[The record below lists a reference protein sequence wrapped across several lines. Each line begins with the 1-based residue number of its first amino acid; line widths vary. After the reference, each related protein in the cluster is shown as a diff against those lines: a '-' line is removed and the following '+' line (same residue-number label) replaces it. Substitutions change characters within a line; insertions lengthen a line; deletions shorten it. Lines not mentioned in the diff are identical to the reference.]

1 MQPGAGSKLNGPH
14 LPAEDLRPFALPLRT
29 RLALWVMFGAAMC
42 AAAFLLEHAIAILNE
57 NEKAALPA
65 VTTELRRAAPSIAVP
80 LPTQEE
86 PIKVNPLQA
95 PAAPKKE
102 MPPEIA
108 ELEVLAALTRDDP
121 TFDAR
126 TALAHIQPYTDS
138 SNEAVKNAAA
148 KLLARVLGEH
158 DAKARAHARRVAE
171 GAQERVDAGE
181 FAEAE
186 ELLKA
191 GLSALPADV
200 AWTAHGREQLEKQW
214 ASVTAARAN
223 AKIKAAKE
231 FEAAWRGDDETAKIR
246 AEEWLKHRD
255 PEIKTAI
262 EILRI
267 KIDDEQRTVR
277 VQRQHRETAMRA
289 AWLEFFETFSSAIA
303 DGDFEAAQ
311 TLCKPAPEALIL
323 KGGVAQPVNVL
334 AGCLADL
341 AAIRKLQD
349 MVLDKAKNSKRA
361 VHLVLRKGQ
370 VHGTLDG
377 VEGRQIFL
385 SMTGGARVGVKVE
398 TITAAGIVNVLD
410 QKELDGGNLQP
421 ALWTLRACENSTET
435 ALAMAR
441 SYATARMQL
450 PVHWTERLRMEKFRQ
465 LDQNV
470 GAKFSHLTDA
480 LSSGNV
486 DTVKVALAAARAA
499 VKAFEEFEPLSELRK
514 KVLANAEKMI
524 GKAERSRIV
533 LQNGVAPYPD
543 YTGIDTDQISQYR
556 ESQKKTDIGVQYG
569 LKVGASGGLQRV
581 LIRFDGLEAAIG
593 KARVKK
599 ATLEMYQIESPQ
611 SNGSML
617 ALFRLKKGW
626 APDAGTWISFDS
638 AAKNTDWA
646 IAGCSG
652 DADVESK
659 EDSKVI
665 IDARRN
671 VWRSFDVTQYAQD
684 ILAGKTQNSGFLL
697 RVINGETDHHVR
709 FFPESDLESSK
720 DKSLRP
726 KLTLEVEQD

>member
-377 VEGRQIFL
+377 RVKLNGLL
-385 SMTGGARVGVKVE
+385 SEPR
-398 TITAAGIVNVLD
+398 
-410 QKELDGGNLQP
+410 LDGSVQLTGFQQGAWSLD
-421 ALWTLRACENSTET
+421 S
-435 ALAMAR
+435 LA
-441 SYATARMQL
+441 
-450 PVHWTERLRMEKFRQ
+450 V
-465 LDQNV
+465 
-470 GAKFSHLTDA
+470 
-480 LSSGNV
+480 
-486 DTVKVALAAARAA
+486 
-499 VKAFEEFEPLSELRK
+499 
-514 KVLANAEKMI
+514 
-524 GKAERSRIV
+524 
-533 LQNGVAPYPD
+533 
-543 YTGIDTDQISQYR
+543 TG
-556 ESQKKTDIGVQYG
+556 
-569 LKVGASGGLQRV
+569 
-581 LIRFDGLEAAIG
+581 
-593 KARVKK
+593 
-599 ATLEMYQIESPQ
+599 
-611 SNGSML
+611 
-617 ALFRLKKGW
+617 
-626 APDAGTWISFDS
+626 
-638 AAKNTDWA
+638 
-646 IAGCSG
+646 
-652 DADVESK
+652 
-659 EDSKVI
+659 
-665 IDARRN
+665 
-671 VWRSFDVTQYAQD
+671 
-684 ILAGKTQNSGFLL
+684 
-697 RVINGETDHHVR
+697 
-709 FFPESDLESSK
+709 
-720 DKSLRP
+720 SLRP
-726 KLTLEVEQD
+726 GEARIDEMILAHEGNSALVTGTAPIHLALYPFEIKQPNREMDLSIDLTKADLSLLPPARFGLEEAVGDLAGSVRLTGTPDEPRLTGEIQVTGGRVRLRDREEVIEALGARPVNTHVADETFASDVCRCTVVVTERGLWSLV